1 VGKRL
6 VVAFCLAVLSFSPAL
21 GEEVLLTKA
30 VEKLILEVHQLKL
43 RVAKLE
49 EEVAKLRGRKREE
62 KKEKRTE
69 KRKVVPAPKKEKKL
83 RKVTVLRGEFE
94 ESSTSCLL
102 ATVKRVT
109 EKGKRDL
116 LSLLPPDVPV
126 YTRKWGRFYVYLTLP
141 KYCEVVKER
150 IKDAQVVHIR
160 IE

>member
-1 VGKRL
+1 MGKRL

-62 KKEKRTE
+62 KKEKR
-69 KRKVVPAPKKEKKL
+69 KVIPAPKKEKKL

-94 ESSTSCLL
+94 ENSTSCLL

>member
-1 VGKRL
+1 MGKRL
-6 VVAFCLAVLSFSPAL
+6 VVAFCLAVLNFSTAL
-21 GEEVLLTKA
+21 GEDVLLTKA

-62 KKEKRTE
+62 KKEKR
-69 KRKVVPAPKKEKKL
+69 KVIPAPKKEKKL

-102 ATVKRVT
+102 ATVKRIT